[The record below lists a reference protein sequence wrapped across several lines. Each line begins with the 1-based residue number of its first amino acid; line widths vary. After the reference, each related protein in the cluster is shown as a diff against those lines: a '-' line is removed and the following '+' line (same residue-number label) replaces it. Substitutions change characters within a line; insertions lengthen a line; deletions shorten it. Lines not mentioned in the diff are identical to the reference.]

1 MNKRMITV
9 IAMSFC
15 FLLFCLTFLF
25 TKIEGTQS
33 KAVAK
38 IVVEKMAYNINEV
51 DKRVRDVLAKVRTNE
66 TLDALILIQD
76 DFNDSGYMVDDKDYI
91 SYSIK
96 HDGLDR
102 VLEVNYNYYLENSG
116 YMLGRYFTV
125 LNDYK
130 LIVVDDNTKV
140 NRKDF
145 REWLGLSDHNYLYFS
160 EALKFDEGASLYL
173 VGYVNKPMLYP
184 IIYPQSVQ
192 DRMFQLLYIVL
203 LFILS
208 YSLIS
213 NMNNYYMCR
222 EARIR
227 DTFTDPLTGL
237 YNRRYL
243 DKFIFTNEKIIAILD
258 IDDFKSINDS
268 VGHVGGDKVLKSFSE
283 ALMKATRDNDVVVR
297 MGGDEFL
304 IILETSEM
312 DAMSE
317 VIERIKRNTDIK
329 FSCGLETYNP
339 KRSFEENLEDID
351 LKLYE
356 AKKEKHK

>member
-15 FLLFCLTFLF
+15 FLLFGLSFLF

-51 DKRVRDVLAKVRTNE
+51 DKRVRDVLAKVKTNE

-76 DFNDSGYMVDDKDYI
+76 DFNDAGYMVEDKDYI

-96 HDGLDR
+96 HDGMDR

-130 LIVVDDNTKV
+130 LIIVDDSTKV
-140 NRKDF
+140 NRNDF
-145 REWLGLSDHNYLYFS
+145 REWLGLSDHNYLFFS
-160 EALKFDEGASLYL
+160 EALKFDDGASLYL

-184 IIYPQSVQ
+184 IIYPQSAQ
-192 DRMFQLLYIVL
+192 DRVFQLLYIVL

-213 NMNNYYMCR
+213 NMNNYYMRR

-227 DTFTDPLTGL
+227 DTLTDPLTGL

-243 DKFIFTNEKIIAILD
+243 DKFIFTNELIVAMIDL
-258 IDDFKSINDS
+258 DDFKEINDS
-268 VGHVGGDKVLKSFSE
+268 MGHVAGDRALKSFSE
-283 ALMKATRDNDVVVR
+283 ALMRATRNNDVVVR
-297 MGGDEFL
+297 MGGDEFI
-304 IILETSEM
+304 IILETSDVNVME
-312 DAMSE
+312 E
-317 VIERIKRNTDIK
+317 VIKRIKRFTNIG
-329 FSCGLETYNP
+329 FSCGYEIYDQKL
-339 KRSFEENLEDID
+339 SFEENLEAVDAR
-351 LKLYE
+351 LYE
-356 AKKEKHK
+356 AKKEKR